1 MGKEQLAGETK
12 AGFQCFVVFSSELLW
27 KILNNGDIYIY
38 MYLCM
43 GVLFFL
49 VLLGLRLR
57 HTQVP
62 RLGVKSEQ

>member
-38 MYLCM
+38 VFMHGCT
-43 GVLFFL
+43 FFF
-49 VLLGLRLR
+49 GPFRAAPAAY
-57 HTQVP
+57 T
-62 RLGVKSEQ
+62 GS

>member
-38 MYLCM
+38 VFMHGCT
-43 GVLFFL
+43 FFFF
-49 VLLGLRLR
+49 LLGLRLR